1 MGKKKKTL
9 LLQPIR
15 GKFVQSNIN
24 GKIVRI
30 WLVDPDT
37 NQQGTEIPYNDAIS
51 VLALPHPVVCMAQIK
66 DKNGKYCN
74 ILDDEDRLAI
84 EEKKDEYM
92 YGNSREFVP
101 ETGSSDNSDLRKLVE
116 TQAELIKS
124 QSKQLD
130 AMQSKFEEIQK
141 NMEKLAKK
149 GTPGR
154 KPRVKAEEA

>member
-37 NQQGTEIPYNDAIS
+37 NQQGTEIAYNDAIS

-66 DKNGKYCN
+66 DKSGKYCN
-74 ILDDEDRLAI
+74 ILDDDDKLAI
-84 EEKKDEYM
+84 EEKKDEYL
-92 YGNSREFVP
+92 YGNVRNYSQESEP
-101 ETGSSDNSDLRKLVE
+101 SDNSDLRRLVE

-130 AMQSKFEEIQK
+130 AMQSEFAKIQK
-141 NMEKLAKK
+141 TMEKISKK
-149 GTPGR
+149 T
-154 KPRVKAEEA
+154 KEEKKVKE

>member
-24 GKIVRI
+24 GKIIRI

-37 NQQGTEIPYNDAIS
+37 NQQGTEIAYNDAIS

-66 DKNGKYCN
+66 DKSGKYCN
-74 ILDDEDRLAI
+74 LLDDEDKLAI
-84 EEKKDEYM
+84 EEKKDEYL
-92 YGNSREFVP
+92 YGNVHNYSQDDE
-101 ETGSSDNSDLRKLVE
+101 SSDNSDLRRLVE

-130 AMQSKFEEIQK
+130 AMQSEFAKIQK
-141 NMEKLAKK
+141 TMEKISKK
-149 GTPGR
+149 T
-154 KPRVKAEEA
+154 KEEKKTKE